1 MGGNTGRSDCV
12 GFVSSRKRTTF
23 DQRQGWCT
31 THGQGRSKGTD
42 MKYKTQLLSNLLAT
56 TVICGA
62 IGFATPAFAADTQPA
77 QPQADQPAPTT
88 GPAAGQPADQ
98 GEAIVVTGTRIPTP
112 NLSGTSPV
120 TVINSAEVRLQGTTR
135 TEDLINSLPQ
145 AFAGQ
150 GGNLAN
156 GATGTATVDLRDLGP
171 SRTLVLI
178 NGRRLQAGDPAQ
190 NVPVPDINF
199 IPAALVSR
207 VDVLTG
213 GASSVYG
220 ADAVAGVVNF
230 IMDTQFTGFRADAQ
244 YSFYQHE
251 NSTNNQVIQELNRR
265 NFGYPRGNV
274 ADGGTYDLSLA
285 LGAAFDDGRG
295 HVMAYAT
302 YRQLDAVLQG
312 RRDYS
317 ACALTAQTRAQVTA
331 TPSRLYSCG
340 GSGTSA
346 NGTFFTNVG
355 TFQVGPNRTFIPGST
370 PFNFA
375 PYNYFQRPDER
386 YTAGAFADYEI
397 NEALHPFLEAMF
409 MDDRSVAQIAPS
421 GDFGNTFTIN
431 CDNPLLSAQQ
441 RAIVCSPGN
450 LITANGS
457 TVNQA
462 PAGRPPQAFID
473 QNGNP
478 YFRGALQPL
487 RRNVEGGGRQADL
500 QHTDYRI
507 VAGMRGD
514 LGGGFSYEMYY
525 QYGRVVYA
533 QTYLNDFSVV
543 RLGRALDVVTGPGGV
558 PTCRSVLDGS
568 DANCVPYD
576 IFGTGG
582 VTPGALS
589 YLQTPGFAR
598 GNTQETVANAN
609 ITADLGHYG
618 LQSPWSEEGFGLNF
632 GVEYRKE
639 SLTLDTDTEFSTGDL
654 AGQGGATLG
663 VSGSFDVREA
673 FIEARLPIADHRA
686 FAYELSLGAGYRYS
700 HYQVPGTAANPNGN
714 SFNTDT
720 YKFEGAWAP
729 IRDIRFRASYNRAVR
744 APNVA
749 ELFVSQSVALDG
761 ATDPCAGAAIGGLI
775 GGTGGPNAAQCARTG
790 VSAAQFGNIVANQ
803 AAQYNGLLGGNP
815 LLTPEIATTWTAG
828 VVIQPSI
835 IPGLAL
841 TVDWF
846 NIKVKNQIGTIG
858 ADLIL
863 QQCITD
869 NTYCNLIHRD
879 AQGSL
884 WRSPN
889 GFVVDTNLNAGELS
903 TRGVDFGFSY
913 THGLGGIGSLNLN
926 SVGTWLDQLIV
937 DPVGSARY
945 DCTGYEG
952 VTCGT
957 PAPEWRFKT
966 RLTLTTPEG
975 IGLSLQWRYFS
986 SVQRDSI
993 SKDPGLGG
1001 ANGGP
1006 TNCRPADCRIGAQN
1020 YFDLTMTARIG
1031 DHYNFRIGVNNVL
1044 DREPPLAT
1052 QLPGVVGSG
1061 NTYPQV
1067 YDAMGRYIFAGVTL
1081 DF

>member
-1 MGGNTGRSDCV
+1 
-12 GFVSSRKRTTF
+12 
-23 DQRQGWCT
+23 
-31 THGQGRSKGTD
+31 
-42 MKYKTQLLSNLLAT
+42 MKYKTQFLSNLLAT
-56 TVICGA
+56 TVICGS
-62 IGFATPAFAADTQPA
+62 IGIATPAFAQPDQPAAQPATTPA
-77 QPQADQPAPTT
+77 QPAEE
-88 GPAAGQPADQ
+88 

-112 NLSGTSPV
+112 NLTGTSPV
-120 TVINSAEVRLQGTTR
+120 TVINSAEVHLQGTTR

-156 GATGTATVDLRDLGP
+156 GATGTATVDLRDLGA

-199 IPAALVSR
+199 IPAAIVSR

-220 ADAVAGVVNF
+220 ADAVSGVVNF
-230 IMDTQFTGFRADAQ
+230 IMDTQFTGVRMDAQ
-244 YSFYQHE
+244 YSFYQHD
-251 NSTNNQVIQELNRR
+251 NSTSTQITQELDRR
-265 NFGYPRGNV
+265 AFGYPRGST
-274 ADGGTYDLSLA
+274 ADGGTYDLSMA
-285 LGAAFDDGRG
+285 IGASFDDGRG

-302 YRQLDAVLQG
+302 YRQLDPVLQG

-317 ACALTAQTRAQVTA
+317 ACALTAQTQAQVTA
-331 TPSRLYSCG
+331 NPSRLYSCG

-346 NGTFFTNVG
+346 NGTFFTNLQ
-355 TFQVGPNRTFIPGST
+355 TLQVGPNRTFIPGST

-421 GDFGNTFTIN
+421 GDFGNTTTIN
-431 CDNPLLSAQQ
+431 CDSPLMSAQQ
-441 RAIVCSPGN
+441 RALVCQPAN
-450 LITANGS
+450 LINANG
-457 TVNQA
+457 TTGGV
-462 PAGRPPQAFID
+462 PRVFID
-473 QNGNP
+473 TVTGNP
-478 YFRGALQPL
+478 YFRGFLQPL

-543 RLGRALDVVTGPGGV
+543 RLGRALDVISVGGV
-558 PTCRSVLDGS
+558 PTCRSAADGS
-568 DANCVPYD
+568 DPNCVPYD
-576 IFGTGG
+576 IF
-582 VTPGALS
+582 ALNS
-589 YLQTPGFAR
+589 VNPAALNYLQTPGFAR

-609 ITADLGHYG
+609 ITADLGTYG
-618 LQSPWSEEGFGLNF
+618 LQMPWAEEGLGLNF

-639 SLTLDTDTEFSTGDL
+639 SLELATDTEFSTGDL

-663 VSGSFDVREA
+663 VRGSFDVREA
-673 FIEARLPIADHRA
+673 FVEARLPIASHRP
-686 FAYELSLGAGYRYS
+686 FFYELSLGAGYRYS
-700 HYQVPGTAANPNGN
+700 HYQVPGTVGNPAGN
-714 SFNTDT
+714 TFNTDT

-729 IRDIRFRASYNRAVR
+729 VRDIRFRASYNRAVR
-744 APNVA
+744 APNVS

-761 ATDPCAGAAIGGLI
+761 STDPCAGAAVGGLVN
-775 GGTGGPNAAQCARTG
+775 GNSAAQCARTG
-790 VSAAQFGNIVANQ
+790 VTAAQFGNIVANP
-803 AAQYNGLLGGNP
+803 ASQYNGLLGGNP
-815 LLTPEIATTWTAG
+815 LLTPEIATTWTVGA
-828 VVIQPSI
+828 VIQPSM

-841 TVDWF
+841 TLDWF
-846 NIKVKNQIGTIG
+846 NIKVKNNIGTIG

-863 QQCITD
+863 NQCVTA
-869 NTYCNLIHRD
+869 NAFCNLIHRD

-889 GFVVDTNLNAGELS
+889 GFVVDTNLNAGAIS

-913 THGLGGIGSLNLN
+913 THGLGRIGSLNLN
-926 SVGTWLDQLIV
+926 SVGTWLDTLIA
-937 DPVGSARY
+937 DPVGPVAY
-945 DCTGYEG
+945 DCTGFHG

-957 PAPEWRFKT
+957 PAPEWRAKT
-966 RLTLTTPEG
+966 RLTLTTPDG
-975 IGLSLQWRYFS
+975 IGLSFQWRYFS
-986 SVQRDSI
+986 SVKRDSL
-993 SKDPGLGG
+993 SPDSDL
-1001 ANGGP
+1001 A
-1006 TNCRPADCRIGAQN
+1006 TASTRPADRVIAAQN

-1031 DHYNFRIGVNNVL
+1031 DHYAFRIGVNNIT
-1044 DREPPLAT
+1044 DREPPIAT
-1052 QLPGVVGSG
+1052 QLPAGFGSG